1 MSGAI
6 KKIRQELGLN
16 QAEFGRRIGRSMQ
29 SVQSYERGAHA
40 SPAVR
45 KAIVELA
52 ESAGLGDLVDDFL
65 SEREEAEIAPGLP
78 IVGRPSVKTARLH
91 DLLDEVLASDDDEA
105 IRAVRTNLQAFARHV
120 RGK

>member
-1 MSGAI
+1 
-6 KKIRQELGLN
+6 
-16 QAEFGRRIGRSMQ
+16 MQ